1 MVMHIQ
7 RGDDKWL
14 LLLCDDNGFLRCY
27 DMIWYVVMTSCDMRY
42 VKI

>member
-14 LLLCDDNGFLRCY
+14 LLFCDDNGFTESTILCY
-27 DMIWYVVMTSCDMRY
+27 DIIWYDM
-42 VKI
+42 V